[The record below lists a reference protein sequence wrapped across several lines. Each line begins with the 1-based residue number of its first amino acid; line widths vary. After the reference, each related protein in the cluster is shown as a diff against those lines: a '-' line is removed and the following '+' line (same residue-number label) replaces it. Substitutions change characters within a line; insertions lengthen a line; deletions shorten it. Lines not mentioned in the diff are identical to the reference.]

1 MCVYG
6 ASESTARAKKKKR
19 QRQDRQQKD
28 TGDRKRGLCSR
39 RRNPGASYI
48 ASYITLHYITSS
60 PTANDKRYIPPQ
72 GYYILSAHSPRP
84 TINNN
89 QKPYVA
95 RFWYFRILLIL
106 FFYTAQ
112 PWKLRR
118 PGIPW
123 KSWKLSSLLILPLL
137 PVHRPSLGLCLN
149 LSPPSSSTPGHQ
161 SPATRAR
168 PRLMFP
174 A

>member
-1 MCVYG
+1 MCLCVCMVQVRVQP
-6 ASESTARAKKKKR
+6 EPKKKKR
-19 QRQDRQQKD
+19 SRQDRQQKD

-84 TINNN
+84 TINND

-112 PWKLRR
+112 PWNLRR

-123 KSWKLSSLLILPLL
+123 KSWKLSSLPILC
-137 PVHRPSLGLCLN
+137 PSCPSIAR
-149 LSPPSSSTPGHQ
+149 LSDCV
-161 SPATRAR
+161 
-168 PRLMFP
+168 
-174 A
+174 